1 MGETVKKILREETW
15 SLDDNVDSSKDL
27 FIYINSSMENCITFS
42 KGKTLFS
49 LSEIWKKHLNS
60 YANALLNKLKSL
72 APPETKV
79 ESTFKFNEI
88 VSILMRP
95 ENQNENVQ
103 CLSQKAVGSVCYMI
117 KIADYCQT
125 NVGAME
131 RELRNIVEDEFK
143 DKIQFKAIQELF
155 FQ

>member
-1 MGETVKKILREETW
+1 MGETIKKILREETW
-15 SLDDNVDSSKDL
+15 ALDDNVDSSKDL
-27 FIYINSSMENCITFS
+27 FIYINASMENCITFN

-60 YANALLNKLKSL
+60 YANALLNKLKSI

-88 VSILMRP
+88 VSLLMR
-95 ENQNENVQ
+95 ENQNENTQ
-103 CLSQKAVGSVCYMI
+103 GLQPKTIGSVCYMI

-143 DKIQFKAIQELF
+143 EQVNFKAIQELF